1 MAAHHVPGRIVGNLW
16 YTVTTLSN
24 AMVEQQAMSIA
35 KATAVENHYLSVLQ
49 SLETARPGT
58 SLAPLLGARA
68 PTAQLPHGTP
78 FSP

>member
-1 MAAHHVPGRIVGNLW
+1 
-16 YTVTTLSN
+16 
-24 AMVEQQAMSIA
+24 MSIA